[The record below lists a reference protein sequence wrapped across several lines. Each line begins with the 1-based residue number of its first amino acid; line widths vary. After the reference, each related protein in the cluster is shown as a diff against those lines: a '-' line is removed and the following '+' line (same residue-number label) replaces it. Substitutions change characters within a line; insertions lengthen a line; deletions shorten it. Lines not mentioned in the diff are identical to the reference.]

1 MTMAFGETKDSPMEI
16 CGDQAKV
23 GLKSTVCVAPPNHAD
38 YHLDRKGRQWYLV
51 KNVGVTVEEPSKVSI
66 ARLRAIGYNEWADQ
80 AIAEWAK
87 RQSVLKAARS
97 ANQTVVPPSD

>member
-1 MTMAFGETKDSPMEI
+1 MTMAFGETKDSPHEI
-16 CGDQAKV
+16 CGDQARV
-23 GLKSTVCVAPPNHAD
+23 GNRSTVCVAPPNHAD

-51 KNVGVTVEEPSKVSI
+51 QNVGVTVEQPSKVSI

-87 RQSVLKAARS
+87 TQAVLKAARS
-97 ANQTVVPPSD
+97 ASPMQLPQQD